1 VRLAVEEMFYLMF
14 SILAVLLMKV
24 RFKSERALLMS
35 RTFILL
41 LSTMLRFLDVYFA
54 NPNWNDGV
62 SPIVIYFFSRT
73 ALFSATSLGFALLMP
88 AVMDLSV
95 PRKSVVEALWRNMA
109 LWSYSLYLSN
119 LLIYNLIQTF
129 WVEPAHKTKFNAILA
144 TVAYLAVSVLL
155 SAFVYRHYEL
165 PMMKLR
171 DSSSMARTK
180 RWSLNRA

>member
-88 AVMDLSV
+88 AVMDLRV
-95 PRKSVVEALWRNMA
+95 PRKSVVEALWRNVA
-109 LWSYSLYLSN
+109 L
-119 LLIYNLIQTF
+119 
-129 WVEPAHKTKFNAILA
+129 
-144 TVAYLAVSVLL
+144 
-155 SAFVYRHYEL
+155 
-165 PMMKLR
+165 
-171 DSSSMARTK
+171 
-180 RWSLNRA
+180 